1 MSVYKKVAIGV
12 TAAAILALPLSA
24 CSSSSSGG
32 SKKPLASVPDLSA
45 KGKMTQV
52 TLDAGFLGALK
63 TLKLTPSPF
72 GTATVS
78 AAGVASFPITGG
90 KVDYYKPHGP
100 VTPYVQ
106 GDIQHN
112 GSGLNL
118 TAGTGATAKKV
129 TLSNFDIDPGASK
142 LYGQVSVNGKVAVA
156 KAYLFNLNG
165 TPLKPLAKTATTAVL
180 EGTIVEMSP
189 DAAKLLDDTFGT
201 TAVKAGLV
209 IGVAKI
215 TLGL

>member
-1 MSVYKKVAIGV
+1 MSVFKKVAIGV

-24 CSSSSSGG
+24 CSSSGSS
-32 SKKPLASVPDLSA
+32 SADKKPLASVADLS
-45 KGKMTQV
+45 KGKTTAV
-52 TLDAGFLGALK
+52 TLDAGFVKALT

-72 GTATVS
+72 GTATIS
-78 AAGVASFPITGG
+78 KAGVATFPITGG
-90 KVDYYKPHGP
+90 NVDYYKPHGP
-100 VTPYVQ
+100 VEPYVT
-106 GDIQHN
+106 GNIQHN

-118 TAGTGATAKKV
+118 TAGATKV

-165 TPLKPLAKTATTAVL
+165 TPLKPLQKSGTDAIL

-189 DAAKLLDDTFGT
+189 DAAKLLDDTFKT

-215 TLGL
+215 TIATA

>member
-1 MSVYKKVAIGV
+1 MSIYKKAAIGV
-12 TAAAILALPLSA
+12 TAAAVLALPLSA
-24 CSSSSSGG
+24 CSSSGG
-32 SKKPLASVPDLSA
+32 SKKALATVPDLS

-52 TLDAGFLGALK
+52 TLDPGFLGALK
-63 TLKLTPSPF
+63 KLKLTPSPS
-72 GTATVS
+72 GKATVS
-78 AAGVASFPITGG
+78 AAGVATFPITGG
-90 KVDYYKPHGP
+90 HVAYYKPHGP

-106 GDIQHN
+106 GEIQHN

-118 TAGTGATAKKV
+118 KGGATTV

-142 LYGQVSVNGKVAVA
+142 LYGQVSVNGHVAVA
-156 KAYLFNLNG
+156 KTYLFKLNG
-165 TPLKPLAKTATTAVL
+165 TPLKPLQKSGTDAIL

-189 DAAKLLDDTFGT
+189 DAAGLLDKTFKT

-215 TLGL
+215 TIATA

>member
-1 MSVYKKVAIGV
+1 MSVYKKTAIGL
-12 TAAAILALPLSA
+12 TAAALLALPLSA
-24 CSSSSSGG
+24 CSSGA
-32 SKKPLASVPDLSA
+32 SKKPLASVPDLS

-52 TLDAGFLGALK
+52 TLDAGFLKDLTALK
-63 TLKLTPSPF
+63 LAASPF

-78 AAGVASFPITGG
+78 TQGVASFPITGG
-90 KVDYYKPHGP
+90 HVDYYKPHGK
-100 VTPYVQ
+100 VEPYVQ

-118 TAGTGATAKKV
+118 KAGATTV

-189 DAAKLLDDTFGT
+189 DAAKLLDTTFKT

-209 IGVAKI
+209 VGVAKI
-215 TLGL
+215 TIGL

>member
-1 MSVYKKVAIGV
+1 MSVFKKAAIGV

-24 CSSSSSGG
+24 CSSSSSS
-32 SKKPLASVPDLSA
+32 SKKPLASVADLS
-45 KGKMTQV
+45 KGKTTAV

-72 GTATVS
+72 GTATIS
-78 AAGVASFPITGG
+78 AAGVATFPITGG
-90 KVDYYKPHGP
+90 NVDYYKPHGP
-100 VTPYVQ
+100 VEPYVT
-106 GDIQHN
+106 GNIQHN

-118 TAGTGATAKKV
+118 TAGTTKV

-165 TPLKPLAKTATTAVL
+165 TPLKPLQKSGTDAIL

-189 DAAKLLDDTFGT
+189 DAAKLLDDTFKT

-215 TLGL
+215 TIATA

>member
-24 CSSSSSGG
+24 CSSSSSGA
-32 SKKPLASVPDLSA
+32 SKKAVATVPDLA
-45 KGKMTQV
+45 KGKTTAV
-52 TLDAGFLGALK
+52 TLDAGFVKALT

-72 GTATVS
+72 GTATIS
-78 AAGVASFPITGG
+78 KAGVATFPITGG
-90 KVDYYKPHGP
+90 HVAYYKPHGP
-100 VTPYVQ
+100 VEPYVQ

-118 TAGTGATAKKV
+118 TAGATKV

-165 TPLKPLAKTATTAVL
+165 TPLKPLQKSGTDAIL

-189 DAAKLLDDTFGT
+189 DAAKLLDDTFKT

-215 TLGL
+215 TIATA

>member
-1 MSVYKKVAIGV
+1 MSVFKKVAIGV
-12 TAAAILALPLSA
+12 TATAILALPLSA
-24 CSSSSSGG
+24 CSSSSS
-32 SKKPLASVPDLSA
+32 SSDKKPIASVADLS
-45 KGKMTQV
+45 KGKTTAV
-52 TLDAGFLGALK
+52 TLDAGFVAALK
-63 TLKLTPSPF
+63 SLKLTPSPF
-72 GTATVS
+72 GTATIS
-78 AAGVASFPITGG
+78 AAGVATFPITGG
-90 KVDYYKPHGP
+90 NVDYYKPHGP
-100 VTPYVQ
+100 VEPYVT
-106 GDIQHN
+106 GNIQHN

-118 TAGTGATAKKV
+118 TAGATKV

-165 TPLKPLAKTATTAVL
+165 TPLKPLQKSGTDAIL

-189 DAAKLLDDTFGT
+189 DAAKLLDDTFKT

-215 TLGL
+215 TIATA

>member
-1 MSVYKKVAIGV
+1 MSIVKKAAIGI

-24 CSSSSSGG
+24 CSSSGNSD
-32 SKKPLASVPDLSA
+32 KKPLASVSDLS
-45 KGKMTQV
+45 KGKTTAV
-52 TLDAGFLGALK
+52 TLDKGFVAALT

-72 GTATVS
+72 GTATIS
-78 AAGVASFPITGG
+78 TAGVATFPITGG
-90 KVDYYKPHGP
+90 NVDYYKPHGP
-100 VTPYVQ
+100 VEPYVT

-129 TLSNFDIDPGASK
+129 TLSNFDINPGTSK
-142 LYGQVSVNGKVAVA
+142 LYGQVSLNGKVVVA

-165 TPLKPLAKTATTAVL
+165 TPLKPLQKSGTDAIL

-189 DAAKLLDDTFGT
+189 DAAALLDKTFGT

-215 TLGL
+215 TIATA

>member
-1 MSVYKKVAIGV
+1 MSVFKKVAIGV
-12 TAAAILALPLSA
+12 TATAILALPLSA
-24 CSSSSSGG
+24 CSSSSS
-32 SKKPLASVPDLSA
+32 SSDKKPIASVADLS
-45 KGKMTQV
+45 KGKTTAV
-52 TLDAGFLGALK
+52 TLDAGFVAALK
-63 TLKLTPSPF
+63 SLKLTPSPF
-72 GTATVS
+72 GTATIS
-78 AAGVASFPITGG
+78 AAGVATFPITGG
-90 KVDYYKPHGP
+90 NVDYYKPHGP
-100 VTPYVQ
+100 VEPYVT
-106 GDIQHN
+106 GNIQHT

-118 TAGTGATAKKV
+118 TAGATKV

-165 TPLKPLAKTATTAVL
+165 TPLKPLQKSGTDAIL

-189 DAAKLLDDTFGT
+189 DAAKLLDDTFKT

-215 TLGL
+215 TIATA

>member
-1 MSVYKKVAIGV
+1 MSVFKKVAIGV
-12 TAAAILALPLSA
+12 TAAAVLAVPLSA
-24 CSSSSSGG
+24 CSSSGSSA
-32 SKKPLASVPDLSA
+32 SKKPLASVADLS
-45 KGKMTQV
+45 KGKTTQV
-52 TLDAGFLGALK
+52 TLDAGFVKALT

-72 GTATVS
+72 GTATIS
-78 AAGVASFPITGG
+78 KAGVATFPITGG
-90 KVDYYKPHGP
+90 NVDYYKPHGP
-100 VTPYVQ
+100 VEPYVT
-106 GDIQHN
+106 GNIQHN

-118 TAGTGATAKKV
+118 TAGATKV

-165 TPLKPLAKTATTAVL
+165 TPLKPLQKSGTDAIL

-189 DAAKLLDDTFGT
+189 DAAKLLDDTFKT

-215 TLGL
+215 TIATA

>member
-1 MSVYKKVAIGV
+1 MSIYKKAAIGV
-12 TAAAILALPLSA
+12 TAAAVLALPLSA
-24 CSSSSSGG
+24 CSSSGG
-32 SKKPLASVPDLSA
+32 SKKPLASVPNLS

-52 TLDAGFLGALK
+52 TLDPGFLGALK
-63 TLKLTPSPF
+63 SLKLTPSPY
-72 GTATVS
+72 GKASVS

-90 KVDYYKPHGP
+90 HVDYYKPHGK
-100 VTPYVQ
+100 VEPYVQ
-106 GDIQHN
+106 GDIQHI

-118 TAGTGATAKKV
+118 KAGATTV

-142 LYGQVSVNGKVAVA
+142 LYGKVSVNGNVAVA
-156 KAYLFNLNG
+156 KAYLFKLNG
-165 TPLKPLAKTATTAVL
+165 TPLKPLQKVNGTAVL

-189 DAAKLLDDTFGT
+189 DAAKLLDTTFKT

-215 TLGL
+215 TIAL

>member
-1 MSVYKKVAIGV
+1 M
-12 TAAAILALPLSA
+12 
-24 CSSSSSGG
+24 
-32 SKKPLASVPDLSA
+32 
-45 KGKMTQV
+45 
-52 TLDAGFLGALK
+52 
-63 TLKLTPSPF
+63 
-72 GTATVS
+72 AT
-78 AAGVASFPITGG
+78 FPITGG
-90 KVDYYKPHGP
+90 NVDYYKPHGP
-100 VTPYVQ
+100 VEPYVT
-106 GDIQHN
+106 GNIQHN

-118 TAGTGATAKKV
+118 TAGATKV

-165 TPLKPLAKTATTAVL
+165 TPLKPLQKSGTDAIL

-189 DAAKLLDDTFGT
+189 DAAKLLDDTFKT

-215 TLGL
+215 TIATA

>member
-1 MSVYKKVAIGV
+1 MIDMSVYKKAAIGV
-12 TAAAILALPLSA
+12 TAAAVLALPLSA
-24 CSSSSSGG
+24 CSSGA
-32 SKKPLASVPDLSA
+32 SKKPLASVPDLS
-45 KGKMTQV
+45 KGVSTQV
-52 TLDAGFLGALK
+52 ALDSGFVGALK
-63 TLKLTPSPF
+63 SLKLTPSPF
-72 GTATVS
+72 GTATIS
-78 AAGVASFPITGG
+78 TAGVASFPITGG
-90 KVDYYKPHGP
+90 HVDYYKPHGK
-100 VTPYVQ
+100 VEPYVQ

-118 TAGTGATAKKV
+118 TAGATKV

-165 TPLKPLAKTATTAVL
+165 TPLKPLAKSNGDAIL
-180 EGTIVEMSP
+180 QGTIVEMSP
-189 DAAKLLDDTFGT
+189 DAAKLLDQTFKT

-215 TLGL
+215 TIKL

>member
-1 MSVYKKVAIGV
+1 MSVFKKVAIGV
-12 TAAAILALPLSA
+12 TATAILALPLSA
-24 CSSSSSGG
+24 CSSSSS
-32 SKKPLASVPDLSA
+32 SSDKKPIASVADLS
-45 KGKMTQV
+45 KGKTTAV
-52 TLDAGFLGALK
+52 TLDAGFVAALK
-63 TLKLTPSPF
+63 SLKLTPTPF
-72 GTATVS
+72 GTATIS
-78 AAGVASFPITGG
+78 AAGVATFPITGG
-90 KVDYYKPHGP
+90 NVDYYKPHGP
-100 VTPYVQ
+100 VEPYVT
-106 GDIQHN
+106 GNIQHN

-118 TAGTGATAKKV
+118 TAGATKV

-165 TPLKPLAKTATTAVL
+165 TPLKPLQKSGTDAIL

-189 DAAKLLDDTFGT
+189 DAAKLLDDTFKT

-215 TLGL
+215 TIATA

>member
-1 MSVYKKVAIGV
+1 MSIVKKAAIGV
-12 TAAAILALPLSA
+12 TAAAVLALPLSA
-24 CSSSSSGG
+24 CSSSGNSD
-32 SKKPLASVPDLSA
+32 KKPLASVSDLS
-45 KGKMTQV
+45 KGKTTAV
-52 TLDAGFLGALK
+52 TLDAGFVAALK

-72 GTATVS
+72 GKATIS
-78 AAGVASFPITGG
+78 TAGVATFPITGG
-90 KVDYYKPHGP
+90 NVDYYKPHGP
-100 VTPYVQ
+100 VEPYVTGQ
-106 GDIQHN
+106 IQHA

-118 TAGTGATAKKV
+118 KGGTTTV

-156 KAYLFNLNG
+156 KAYLFKLNG
-165 TPLKPLAKTATTAVL
+165 TPLKPLSKVGTDAIL

-189 DAAKLLDDTFGT
+189 DAATLLDTTFKT

-215 TLGL
+215 TIATA